1 MEDPRIIST
10 QFNSPKMPYYNVLVN
25 IKLTLYCLLEVR
37 RFHIITP
44 PFRYDVKSVYPSF
57 RTISVQQG
65 VICCMNLKKS
75 EKIFSGTKKARTK
88 HIVCTSY

>member
-1 MEDPRIIST
+1 MS
-10 QFNSPKMPYYNVLVN
+10 NVAIFCAYELA
-25 IKLTLYCLLEVR
+25 IELTLYRSLEVR

-57 RTISVQQG
+57 RTISVRQG
-65 VICCMNLKKS
+65 VICCRNLKKI

-88 HIVCTSY
+88 HIVLYELLKL